1 MDNFPQGVSH
11 YGFDELEEREEKE
24 PEEFDTQDVGE
35 LDTNEN
41 ENEERN

>member
-11 YGFDELEEREEKE
+11 YGFDDLEEREEKE
-24 PEEFDTQDVGE
+24 PEEVDTQE

-41 ENEERN
+41 EDD